1 MKKLLFAL
9 VVSASVVACSTPETK
24 TADATTQ
31 DKVAGSAKSDTLNQ
45 AEIATKLKGME
56 ATWNLSSLDKD
67 HGAKA
72 INDIV
77 ADDFYGTNLK
87 GELNDKKWIL
97 SNLDSTITE
106 VVNGPMSVHFYGSNF
121 ATVVGS
127 HISKEKGKDGKTLTK
142 HNAWTD
148 TYMERNGKWQCIASA
163 GNSSIEVIK

>member
-1 MKKLLFAL
+1 MKKFFFAL
-9 VVSASVVACSTPETK
+9 VVTASVVACSTPETK

-31 DKVAGSAKSDTLNQ
+31 DQVAGSAKSDTLNQ

-67 HGAKA
+67 YGAKV
-72 INDIV
+72 INDIL
-77 ADDFYGTNLK
+77 ADDFYGTSPK
-87 GELNDKKWIL
+87 GEMNDKKWIL
-97 SNLDSTITE
+97 SNLDSNQTE

-127 HISKEKGKDGKTLTK
+127 HISKDKGKDGKTFTK
-142 HNAWTD
+142 HHAWTD